1 MAQNANS
8 LAKRQVSCAAQVANS
23 TLTAMLDSSGYKK
36 RFDELLGRR
45 APQFISSLVSL
56 INADGALMQ
65 AWAEA
70 PQTVIQAALRAASYD
85 LPIDP
90 GLGFAYIL
98 GFNNKKRT
106 DDGRNYY
113 RHEAAFVIG
122 YKGMKQ
128 LAMRTGC
135 YARLNVTDVR
145 EGELR
150 HYNRLTEDLDIA
162 FIEDEEEREKLPII
176 GWAGYFRLVN
186 GMEKTIYMSRAQIE
200 AHEKRNRKGK
210 YMGKGWRDYF
220 DAMAEKTVYR
230 RLIGKNG
237 LMSIDYQRAADP
249 AALAAAQA
257 IASGQFDDEDRVQ
270 SSVEAEATESPEPA
284 QEIPADSTAE
294 PLPEEVPPP
303 VEDDFFA
310 GTQ

>member
-106 DDGRNYY
+106 DDG
-113 RHEAAFVIG
+113 
-122 YKGMKQ
+122 
-128 LAMRTGC
+128 L
-135 YARLNVTDVR
+135 
-145 EGELR
+145 
-150 HYNRLTEDLDIA
+150 
-162 FIEDEEEREKLPII
+162 
-176 GWAGYFRLVN
+176 
-186 GMEKTIYMSRAQIE
+186 S
-200 AHEKRNRKGK
+200 
-210 YMGKGWRDYF
+210 
-220 DAMAEKTVYR
+220 
-230 RLIGKNG
+230 LIH
-237 LMSIDYQRAADP
+237 I
-249 AALAAAQA
+249 
-257 IASGQFDDEDRVQ
+257 
-270 SSVEAEATESPEPA
+270 
-284 QEIPADSTAE
+284 
-294 PLPEEVPPP
+294 
-303 VEDDFFA
+303 
-310 GTQ
+310 